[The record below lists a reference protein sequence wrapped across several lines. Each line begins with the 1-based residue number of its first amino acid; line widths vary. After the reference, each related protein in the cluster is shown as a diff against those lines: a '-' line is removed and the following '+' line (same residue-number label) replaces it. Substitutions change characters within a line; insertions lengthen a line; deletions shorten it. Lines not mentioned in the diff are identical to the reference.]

1 MLTER
6 IHRAIRTT
14 KRHQEKLE
22 DLGIKTLKDLF
33 FYFPRAYED
42 LSQFSKVSEIRT
54 DCKNVL
60 KGKVTNL
67 SKRRARTGKLLIS
80 GIFSDN
86 TGSVEV
92 IWFNQPYILEVL
104 NPNEEIILSGKASF
118 DFNRITLKNPD
129 FEKVKENLIH
139 TARIV
144 PIYHESPPITSKW
157 VREKIALTKSY
168 LDFLEE
174 YMPEEILERQK
185 LINFKKAIKSIH
197 FPSSKDLIIKSR
209 ERLAF
214 DELFLIQLIAL
225 QKRWQWMKNYSENEL
240 NISISEDFLNE
251 FKNKLPFTLT
261 NAQQK
266 VIDEVFIDLQKKYPM
281 LRLLQGDVGS
291 GKTAVA
297 AAAAYAVYKNGLQT
311 AIMAPTE
318 ILAKQHF
325 NSLTEIFGFFDVKM
339 DLLVGSLSEK
349 NKKNIAEK
357 IKNGQIDIIIG
368 THALIQ
374 EYVHF
379 KNLGLAVIDEQ
390 HRFGV
395 KQRDILKSHGTPHLL
410 NMTATPIPRTLALTL
425 YGDQDISI
433 IDEMPKGRKN
443 IITRI
448 VPEHKRRDAYF
459 WIEDQVK
466 KGRQVFVI
474 CPLVD
479 ESDYLEVKSATQEY
493 EKLSREI
500 FQNLKVGLVHGKLK
514 ADEKDKAMNDF
525 KEKKIE
531 VLVSTSVVEVG
542 IDVPNATIM
551 MIEGAERFG
560 LSQLHQFRGRVGRG
574 EHKSYCFLFTDS
586 NAQNSLK
593 RLKSM
598 EKNHSGFK
606 LAEIDLEQR
615 GPGEIYGINQS
626 GIPDLKMA
634 SLSDFELIKRAR
646 NEAIKIISQDPTLD
660 KYVSLKGKLNE
671 FINDYNV
678 SICP

>member
-266 VIDEVFIDLQKKYPM
+266 VINFASLNFAG
-281 LRLLQGDVGS
+281 LS
-291 GKTAVA
+291 G
-297 AAAAYAVYKNGLQT
+297 
-311 AIMAPTE
+311 
-318 ILAKQHF
+318 IL
-325 NSLTEIFGFFDVKM
+325 
-339 DLLVGSLSEK
+339 
-349 NKKNIAEK
+349 
-357 IKNGQIDIIIG
+357 
-368 THALIQ
+368 
-374 EYVHF
+374 
-379 KNLGLAVIDEQ
+379 
-390 HRFGV
+390 
-395 KQRDILKSHGTPHLL
+395 
-410 NMTATPIPRTLALTL
+410 
-425 YGDQDISI
+425 
-433 IDEMPKGRKN
+433 
-443 IITRI
+443 
-448 VPEHKRRDAYF
+448 
-459 WIEDQVK
+459 
-466 KGRQVFVI
+466 I
-474 CPLVD
+474 CV
-479 ESDYLEVKSATQEY
+479 STKSALGVRSENY
-493 EKLSREI
+493 
-500 FQNLKVGLVHGKLK
+500 
-514 ADEKDKAMNDF
+514 
-525 KEKKIE
+525 
-531 VLVSTSVVEVG
+531 
-542 IDVPNATIM
+542 
-551 MIEGAERFG
+551 
-560 LSQLHQFRGRVGRG
+560 
-574 EHKSYCFLFTDS
+574 YLFPVD
-586 NAQNSLK
+586 N
-593 RLKSM
+593 
-598 EKNHSGFK
+598 
-606 LAEIDLEQR
+606 
-615 GPGEIYGINQS
+615 
-626 GIPDLKMA
+626 
-634 SLSDFELIKRAR
+634 
-646 NEAIKIISQDPTLD
+646 
-660 KYVSLKGKLNE
+660 
-671 FINDYNV
+671 
-678 SICP
+678 

>member
-574 EHKSYCFLFTDS
+574 EHQSYCFLFPTNS
-586 NAQNSLK
+586 SIESLK
-593 RLKSM
+593 RLKAL
-598 EKNHSGFK
+598 EENHSGFK

-671 FINDYNV
+671 FI
-678 SICP
+678 